1 MVIEFAG
8 IFAGFIKNLIDNSK
22 WLNNLINE
30 KIYIKLFKF
39 HIRKIK
45 DIPEDNLEFAYKI
58 LAFKEKMRMVTLM
71 YLSVIYFIIVVTSTL
86 IIIMLLNMYI
96 PPLKIYNT
104 IIPQW
109 VLFLIGYFIG
119 FIYKLIFRKI

>member
-1 MVIEFAG
+1 MVIEFTG

-109 VLFLIGYFIG
+109 VLFLIGYFVG